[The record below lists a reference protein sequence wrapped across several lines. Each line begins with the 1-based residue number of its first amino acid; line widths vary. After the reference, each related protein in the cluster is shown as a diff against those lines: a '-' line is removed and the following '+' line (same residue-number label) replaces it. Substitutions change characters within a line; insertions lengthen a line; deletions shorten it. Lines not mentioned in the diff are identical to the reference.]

1 MCCINGNRKKHY
13 NRYIM
18 FKRRVLHREGEI
30 LGQRK
35 VFFWWVTVRHFTFM
49 SDALKW
55 LGYDDY

>member
-1 MCCINGNRKKHY
+1 
-13 NRYIM
+13 M